1 MEKNNKHQIGHKN
14 LEMKEKM
21 QVKGSK
27 MGLEQC
33 VKDEKKDLEI
43 VKHTKHRKKDNS
55 EIRKRQR
62 KEGQG

>member
-1 MEKNNKHQIGHKN
+1 
-14 LEMKEKM
+14 MKEKM

-55 EIRKRQR
+55 EIRKR
-62 KEGQG
+62 